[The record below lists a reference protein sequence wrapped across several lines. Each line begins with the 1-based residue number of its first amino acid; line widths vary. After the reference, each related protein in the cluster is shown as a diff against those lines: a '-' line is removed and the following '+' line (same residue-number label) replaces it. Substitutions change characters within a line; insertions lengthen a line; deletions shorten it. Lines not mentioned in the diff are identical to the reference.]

1 MVQNTDRSLLRDAY
15 THLRCEGPRD
25 TLKAALRQANISYE
39 GYYYFANYRYK
50 RLQRHCVS
58 ESELFRT
65 LWIDPA
71 SIGY

>member
-25 TLKAALRQANISYE
+25 TLIATLWQANISYE
-39 GYYYFANYRYK
+39 GYYYYANYRYK
-50 RLQRHCVS
+50 RFQGRCVS
-58 ESELFRT
+58 ELWSFRT